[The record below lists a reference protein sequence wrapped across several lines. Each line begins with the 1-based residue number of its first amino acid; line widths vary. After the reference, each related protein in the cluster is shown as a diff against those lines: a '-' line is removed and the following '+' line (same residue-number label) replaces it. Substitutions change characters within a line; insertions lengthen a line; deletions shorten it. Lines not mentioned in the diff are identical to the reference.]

1 MEKLIL
7 TIINQGVSASRLD
20 YQNRRI
26 MYANVIYLCL
36 PVVYLIFVLLDVHTY
51 VRPLHEL
58 KWDQFIVVIEIFVC
72 VAGIYLNK
80 IGRDKLAK
88 VIFIVTWPLL
98 LHIIPITYQHAPPD
112 YYFAYPAGI
121 IFHSILIQ
129 IMFSYRT
136 ERSYLFVFIVLNFI
150 MMLTSVKLMN
160 NFQNDISINLNEMV
174 QSPYYMLDIILYW
187 LLFTMVSNF
196 LVNSVDKLLDRLT
209 LANQQIELQKEELS
223 AINETLEATVQVR
236 TARIEEQNKKLRDH
250 AFYNAHILRGPFCRI
265 KGLLLLQSLPEAE
278 GDTPV
283 INRYLNDAVNELN
296 AVIGEIQKIVH
307 DDEASV

>member
-1 MEKLIL
+1 
-7 TIINQGVSASRLD
+7 
-20 YQNRRI
+20 
-26 MYANVIYLCL
+26 
-36 PVVYLIFVLLDVHTY
+36 
-51 VRPLHEL
+51 
-58 KWDQFIVVIEIFVC
+58 
-72 VAGIYLNK
+72 
-80 IGRDKLAK
+80 
-88 VIFIVTWPLL
+88 
-98 LHIIPITYQHAPPD
+98 
-112 YYFAYPAGI
+112 
-121 IFHSILIQ
+121 
-129 IMFSYRT
+129 
-136 ERSYLFVFIVLNFI
+136 
-150 MMLTSVKLMN
+150 MN